1 VQGKEQQRQQTT
13 GKISQKTHGKRK
25 EKHYKKRKGD
35 QGRELQTEIVVL
47 LISPEKFSG
56 TAGWQGGS
64 LQQGFFW
71 LHSFMSSKHTI
82 TAITLH

>member
-25 EKHYKKRKGD
+25 EKHYKKKKGD

-47 LISPEKFSG
+47 LISPENFGG
-56 TAGWQGGS
+56 TAGWKPS
-64 LQQGFFW
+64 VRLLF
-71 LHSFMSSKHTI
+71 LVTLMSSKTYHNSNYS
-82 TAITLH
+82 TLE